1 MGQHGGPD
9 ERLSKIQGVRQAGDP
24 NPVGHQADSGEAGGH
39 VRPGDPPWVKDER
52 RGAMSWQMWSDGNVW
67 RVKEP
72 GVTGT
77 TYLFPDQQTAET
89 FARSSGARGDIL
101 LLAPTAESR

>member
-1 MGQHGGPD
+1 
-9 ERLSKIQGVRQAGDP
+9 
-24 NPVGHQADSGEAGGH
+24 
-39 VRPGDPPWVKDER
+39 
-52 RGAMSWQMWSDGNVW
+52 MSWQMWSDGNVW

-89 FARSSGARGDIL
+89 FARSNGAKGDIL
-101 LLAPTAESR
+101 LLAPTAENR

>member
-1 MGQHGGPD
+1 
-9 ERLSKIQGVRQAGDP
+9 
-24 NPVGHQADSGEAGGH
+24 
-39 VRPGDPPWVKDER
+39 
-52 RGAMSWQMWSDGNVW
+52 MSWQMWSDGNVW